1 MRKTLIIIPLRYT
14 IEKMQ
19 PFKEEL
25 LHYIWKTRRIDYNNL
40 KTTDG
45 KNIKIQSWG
54 NHNHDAGPDFSHAVI
69 SIDGIIW
76 SGNVEMH
83 VFSSQWR
90 KHRHHL
96 DKAYDNVILHVVYEH
111 DDEVYRTSGKTIP
124 TLELK
129 TLIDRKLINRYLQL
143 MQKESWIPCEKIIH
157 TFPKE
162 KAPMWLSSL
171 LIQRLESKVTVLK
184 SIHESTSKDWEQ
196 TAFIL
201 LSKYMGAKVNQQPM
215 EMMARSLDVKIIYK
229 NKDNITAIEALLYGQ
244 AGLLKYAKDTDPYIL
259 TLKQHYKLF
268 QKKYNL
274 TPIDPVAWKLS
285 KLRPANFPHIR
296 LSQLAYILYTNN
308 HFFSLLLTDTD
319 LKNLPQLLKSSA
331 SKYWDTHYTFGKES
345 TSKKKNMGK
354 SFIEML
360 LINVVAPLSFYYGV
374 SIDNNDYKNRGI
386 QLLESIKGEN
396 NQVIKKW
403 SHLGLPTT
411 YASDTQALLQLKNEY
426 CKNKKCLHCQIGNF
440 LLKENA

>member
-1 MRKTLIIIPLRYT
+1 
-14 IEKMQ
+14 MQ

-25 LHYIWKTRRIDYNNL
+25 LHYVWKTKRIDYNNL

-45 KNIKIQSWG
+45 RSLKIQSWG
-54 NHNHDAGPDFSHAVI
+54 HHNHDSGPDFSHAVI
-69 SIDGIIW
+69 AIDNMTW

-111 DDEVYRTSGKTIP
+111 DDEVYRTSGNTIP

-129 TLIDRKLINRYLQL
+129 SLIDEKLISRYLQL
-143 MQKESWIPCEKIIH
+143 IQKESWIPCEKTIGSYPI
-157 TFPKE
+157 E
-162 KAPMWLSSL
+162 KAPLWLSSL
-171 LIQRLESKVTVLK
+171 LIQRLESKVASLK
-184 SIHESTSKDWEQ
+184 TIHDYTEGDWEQ
-196 TAFIL
+196 TTFIL

-215 EMMARSLDVKIIYK
+215 EMMARSLDVKTIYK
-229 NKDNITAIEALLYGQ
+229 NKDSLIAIEALLYGQ
-244 AGLLKYAKDTDPYIL
+244 AGLLKHTKPKDPYLVI
-259 TLKQHYKLF
+259 LKQQYELF

-296 LSQLAYILYTNN
+296 LSQLASILYNNN
-308 HFFSLLLTDTD
+308 HFFSLLLSDID
-319 LKNLPQLLKSSA
+319 IKSFQQLLKTTA
-331 SKYWDTHYTFGKES
+331 SEYWNTHYTFGKES
-345 TSKKKNMGK
+345 SSKKKNIGN

-374 SIDNNDYKNRGI
+374 SIDSNDYKNRAI
-386 QLLESIKGEN
+386 NLLESIKGEKN
-396 NQVIKKW
+396 NIVKKW
-403 SHLGLPTT
+403 QDLGFPST

-426 CKNKKCLHCQIGNF
+426 CNNKKCLHCQIGDF
-440 LLKENA
+440 LLK